1 MKAKRIDHVGIVV
14 KDLAAAV
21 RTYEHNFGFL
31 ADATR
36 GGEVAALGIVNAF
49 VPVGDADLEF
59 VQPTTSEG
67 PVAKF
72 AAERGEGTFMVS
84 IEVDDLAAAVEHL
97 RAAGCRVGD
106 PQGNIAFVSM
116 RSTHGVNLQLI
127 QRS

>member
-1 MKAKRIDHVGIVV
+1 VKAKRIDHIGIVV
-14 KDLAAAV
+14 KDLATAV

-31 ADATR
+31 ADGMR

-59 VQPTTSEG
+59 IEPTTSDG

-72 AAERGEGTFMVS
+72 ATERGEGTFMVS
-84 IEVDDLAAAVEHL
+84 LEVEDLAAAVDQL

-116 RSTHGVNLQLI
+116 RSTQGVNLQLI
-127 QRS
+127 QRG